1 MKSAAAAIRVVG
13 IGMGARAKTPAEG
26 VWQGMTD
33 ADVHGPVDFILLEF
47 TGNRLTG
54 RTAEEL
60 VKLVDS
66 GIVRLF
72 DLLIVGKAEDG
83 SVYGVELS
91 DSAVEQI
98 GAYAGL
104 TWARSGLLSEDDMRE
119 AAQAMQPGSLAA
131 LVVYENTWAVPF
143 VAAAME
149 AGGELIAGG
158 RIPAQD
164 VMDALEA
171 LEATEMET
179 T

>member
-1 MKSAAAAIRVVG
+1 
-13 IGMGARAKTPAEG
+13 
-26 VWQGMTD
+26 MTD
-33 ADVHGPVDFILLEF
+33 PDVHGPVDFVLIEF

-60 VKLVDS
+60 VNLVDR
-66 GIVRLF
+66 GIIRLF

-83 SVYGVELS
+83 SVYGVEVA

-119 AAQAMQPGSLAA
+119 AATAMQPGSLAA
-131 LVVYENTWAVPF
+131 LIVYENLWAIPF
-143 VAAAME
+143 VAAARE
-149 AGGELIAGG
+149 AGGELIAAG

-164 VMDALEA
+164 VIDALA
-171 LEATEMET
+171 DLEAAEMET
-179 T
+179 TT